1 MAIFMNCKSCSA
13 ITTINTQPNLLLIF
27 LFVLTTFS
35 WNSVSF
41 FAAAVDQVSYAD
53 HCASIVPESTP
64 KPHAGAGHFFNHQI
78 GYYTG
83 GGSGILSPNSPYR
96 LNSILFN
103 TWNIT
108 ETNVQG
114 LFKLQ
119 ENIQLESARTLYYVG
134 DSTSS
139 RPQYPGGIYNYK
151 DSGSNQYQRRSIEF
165 LLDGFWSASSGKVC
179 MVGSGSGN
187 YLNERNSLQNLY
199 VVLKLYNLMN
209 STSITSLTSGTLE
222 SLSKN
227 DPNNF
232 EPVSILMLPRMNYQY
247 TLVSNKSDNSFPSTG
262 SDDPKSSLQI
272 QTFCSTLS
280 RKVLDYDFD
289 LKYSSHCVSAKS
301 CTPFVASDVPHIVS
315 LKPIECFED
324 TRRLRVLVKFSD
336 SGTVWYRRSFDPN
349 TALVGEG
356 AWDARKNQ
364 LFLVACQF
372 LDAAGSWNNTHVGD
386 CSTRLNFRFPAIW
399 TIGSTSGV
407 VGQIWSKKT
416 VTESGYFE
424 KITFESNQ
432 NERRRILLP
441 GQKYEYTQIEK
452 VTKLCP
458 IFKTGANAN
467 SKTNTYPNLLSYD
480 MRFDM
485 SAKNS
490 RGGVSWGSSVPL
502 SVGSQFYHQNWYA
515 MRNSNSVA
523 STEGYSVDSVS
534 AHVSYSCNHRITYN
548 ISYKI
553 SIKLTSYAKWGN
565 TSTVHEVQ
573 ISAEGIY
580 DETEGSLCM
589 VGCRNLGSNNVHPTT
604 DSVDCEIVVKF
615 QFPPA
620 NSSGFIKGSIEST
633 RKKSDPHYFEHL
645 DLSSAASYVDEAKRS
660 IWWIDV
666 EISLALI
673 STTLACIFVA
683 LQLFHVKRHPDV
695 LPSISIFM
703 LLILTLAYM
712 VPLMLNN
719 EAMLTNNTNHRKVF
733 LGRGGGLEV
742 NEVIVSTIT
751 MVGFLLKLR
760 LLSLTWLAK
769 SANNGPQN
777 KLWFMEKKA
786 FIVALPV
793 YLAGALAALLLMNW
807 RKISTNSDVP
817 VLSGYQEHPLLG
829 ALKSYAGLVL
839 DGFLLPQILLNM
851 FCKSKKN
858 ALSISFYIGTTFVR
872 VLPNAYDLY
881 RAQNSAHHPLN
892 GSYIYASPVADFYS
906 TPWDAIIPFGGLLFA
921 GIIYLQQKFGG
932 LCILPQKWRELGE
945 YEKLPTVIEG

>member
-53 HCASIVPESTP
+53 HCASIVPESIP
-64 KPHAGAGHFFNHQI
+64 KPRAGAGYFFNHQI

-119 ENIQLESARTLYYVG
+119 ANLQFESARTLYYVG

-151 DSGSNQYQRRSIEF
+151 DSGSNQYKRRSIEF
-165 LLDGFWSASSGKVC
+165 LLDGFWSASSG
-179 MVGSGSGN
+179 
-187 YLNERNSLQNLY
+187 
-199 VVLKLYNLMN
+199 
-209 STSITSLTSGTLE
+209 
-222 SLSKN
+222 
-227 DPNNF
+227 
-232 EPVSILMLPRMNYQY
+232 
-247 TLVSNKSDNSFPSTG
+247 
-262 SDDPKSSLQI
+262 
-272 QTFCSTLS
+272 
-280 RKVLDYDFD
+280 
-289 LKYSSHCVSAKS
+289 
-301 CTPFVASDVPHIVS
+301 
-315 LKPIECFED
+315 KPIECFED

-336 SGTVWYRRSFDPN
+336 SGTVWHRRSFDPN

-356 AWDARKNQ
+356 AWDAKKNQ

-386 CSTRLNFRFPAIW
+386 CSTRLNLRFPAIW
-399 TIGSTSGV
+399 TIGNTSGV
-407 VGQIWSKKT
+407 VGQIWSKKA
-416 VTESGYFE
+416 VTESGYFK

-458 IFKTGANAN
+458 ILKTGANAN
-467 SKTNTYPNLLSYD
+467 NKPNTYPNPFSYD

-490 RGGVSWGSSVPL
+490 RGVVSWGSSVPL

-534 AHVSYSCNHRITYN
+534 AHVSYSYNHRITYN

-553 SIKLTSYAKWGN
+553 SIKLISYAKLGN
-565 TSTVHEVQ
+565 TSTVHQVQ

-580 DETEGSLCM
+580 DETEGSLCI
-589 VGCRNLGSNNVHPTT
+589 VGCRNLGSNNVQPTT
-604 DSVDCEIVVKF
+604 DSVDCEIVVNF

-633 RKKSDPHYFEHL
+633 RKKSNPHYFEHL

-712 VPLMLNN
+712 VPLMVND

-742 NEVIVSTIT
+742 NEVTVRTIT

-769 SANNGPQN
+769 AMNNGPQN
-777 KLWFMEKKA
+777 KLWVMEKKA

-793 YLAGALAALLLMNW
+793 YVAGALAALLLMNW
-807 RKISTNSDVP
+807 RKIGTKSDVP

-829 ALKSYAGLVL
+829 ALKSYAGLVS

-858 ALSISFYIGTTFVR
+858 ALFVWFYIGTTFVR
-872 VLPNAYDLY
+872 VLPHAYDLY

-892 GSYIYASPVADFYS
+892 ESYIYASPVADFYS
-906 TPWDAIIPFGGLLFA
+906 TAWDVIIPFGGLLFA

-932 LCILPQKWRELGE
+932 LCILPQKLRELGE
-945 YEKLPTVIEG
+945 YEKLPTVTEG

>member
-64 KPHAGAGHFFNHQI
+64 KPRAGAGYFFNHQI
-78 GYYTG
+78 GFYTG

-119 ENIQLESARTLYYVG
+119 ANLQFESARTLYYVG

-151 DSGSNQYQRRSIEF
+151 DSGSNQYKRRSIEF
-165 LLDGFWSASSGKVC
+165 LLDGFWSASSGK
-179 MVGSGSGN
+179 
-187 YLNERNSLQNLY
+187 
-199 VVLKLYNLMN
+199 
-209 STSITSLTSGTLE
+209 
-222 SLSKN
+222 
-227 DPNNF
+227 
-232 EPVSILMLPRMNYQY
+232 Y
-247 TLVSNKSDNSFPSTG
+247 TLVSNKSDDSFPGTG

-289 LKYSSHCVSAKS
+289 LKYSSHCISAKS

-336 SGTVWYRRSFDPN
+336 SGTVWHWRSFDPN

-356 AWDARKNQ
+356 AWDAKKNQ

-386 CSTRLNFRFPAIW
+386 CSTRLNLRFPAIW
-399 TIGSTSGV
+399 TIGNTSGV
-407 VGQIWSKKT
+407 VGQIWSKKA

-424 KITFESNQ
+424 KIRFESNQ

-458 IFKTGANAN
+458 ILKTGANAN
-467 SKTNTYPNLLSYD
+467 NKPNTYPNPFSYD

-490 RGGVSWGSSVPL
+490 RGVVSWGSSVPL

-523 STEGYSVDSVS
+523 RTEGYSVDSVS
-534 AHVSYSCNHRITYN
+534 AHVSYSYNHRITYN

-553 SIKLTSYAKWGN
+553 SIKLISYAKLGN
-565 TSTVHEVQ
+565 TSTVHQVQ

-580 DETEGSLCM
+580 DETEGSLCI
-589 VGCRNLGSNNVHPTT
+589 VGCRNLGSNNVQPTT
-604 DSVDCEIVVKF
+604 DSVDCEIVVNF

-712 VPLMLNN
+712 VPLMVND

-742 NEVIVSTIT
+742 NEVIVRTIT
-751 MVGFLLKLR
+751 MV
-760 LLSLTWLAK
+760 
-769 SANNGPQN
+769 
-777 KLWFMEKKA
+777 
-786 FIVALPV
+786 
-793 YLAGALAALLLMNW
+793 GALAALLLMNW
-807 RKISTNSDVP
+807 RKIGTKSDVP

-858 ALSISFYIGTTFVR
+858 ALFVWFYIGTTFVR
-872 VLPNAYDLY
+872 VLPHAYDLTQHKQQ

-892 GSYIYASPVADFYS
+892 ESYIYASPVADFYS
-906 TPWDAIIPFGGLLFA
+906 TAWDVIIPFGGLLFA

-932 LCILPQKWRELGE
+932 LCILPQKLRELGE
-945 YEKLPTVIEG
+945 YEKLPTVTEG

>member
-64 KPHAGAGHFFNHQI
+64 KPLAGAGYFFNHQI

-83 GGSGILSPNSPYR
+83 GGSGILNPNSPYR

-119 ENIQLESARTLYYVG
+119 ANLQFESARTLYYLG

-151 DSGSNQYQRRSIEF
+151 DSGSNQYKRRSIEF

-179 MVGSGSGN
+179 MVGSGIGN
-187 YLNERNSLQNLY
+187 YLNEPNSLQNLY

-247 TLVSNKSDNSFPSTG
+247 TLVSNKSDNSFPGTG

-289 LKYSSHCVSAKS
+289 LKYSSHCISAKS
-301 CTPFVASDVPHIVS
+301 CIPFVASDVPHIVS

-336 SGTVWYRRSFDPN
+336 SGTVWYQRSFDPN

-356 AWDARKNQ
+356 AWDAKNNQ

-386 CSTRLNFRFPAIW
+386 CSTRLNLRFPAIW
-399 TIGSTSGV
+399 TIGNTSGV
-407 VGQIWSKKT
+407 VGQIWSKKA

-458 IFKTGANAN
+458 ILKTGANAN
-467 SKTNTYPNLLSYD
+467 NKPNTYPNPFSYD

-490 RGGVSWGSSVPL
+490 RGVVSWGSSVPL

-534 AHVSYSCNHRITYN
+534 AHVSYSYNHRITYN

-553 SIKLTSYAKWGN
+553 SIKLISYAKLGN

-589 VGCRNLGSNNVHPTT
+589 VGCRNLGSNNVQPTT
-604 DSVDCEIVVKF
+604 DSVDCEIVVNF

-666 EISLALI
+666 EISLAHI

-703 LLILTLAYM
+703 LLILTLADM
-712 VPLMLNN
+712 VPLMVND

-742 NEVIVSTIT
+742 NGVIVRTIT

-769 SANNGPQN
+769 AMNNGPQN
-777 KLWFMEKKA
+777 KLWVMEKKA

-793 YLAGALAALLLMNW
+793 YVAGALAALLLMNW
-807 RKISTNSDVP
+807 RKIGTKSDVP
-817 VLSGYQEHPLLG
+817 VISGYQEHRLLG

-858 ALSISFYIGTTFVR
+858 ALSVWFYIGTTFVR
-872 VLPNAYDLY
+872 VLPHAYDLY

-892 GSYIYASPVADFYS
+892 ESYIYASPVADFYS
-906 TPWDAIIPFGGLLFA
+906 TAWDVIIPFGGLLFA

-932 LCILPQKWRELGE
+932 LCILPQKLRELGE
-945 YEKLPTVIEG
+945 YEKLPTVTEG